1 MEKEKPSVVSL
12 GVWTLLS
19 GVLGLVSSL
28 VLLYERMQ
36 LDADP
41 DHVVSCDVNQWVAC
55 GSVMESWQSTALVVP
70 NIYIGV
76 VGFSAVL
83 GVAAALLWRR
93 TYPPVWFM
101 AALQL
106 GSTFAFGYIVW
117 LWYQSVFNIGALCP
131 YCMMVWVSATLLWFK
146 TISWSAGVG
155 LLGPARLSR
164 ETADSWWW
172 VGAVPVLLGF
182 TASIILV
189 FPGLLSG

>member
-1 MEKEKPSVVSL
+1 MKKEKPSVISL
-12 GVWTLLS
+12 GVWALLS
-19 GVLGLVSSL
+19 GVLGLVASL

-55 GSVMESWQSTALVVP
+55 GSVMESWQASALIVP

-93 TYPPVWFM
+93 TEPPVWFM
-101 AALQL
+101 LALQA

-117 LWYQSVFNIGALCP
+117 LWYQSVFNIGTLCP
-131 YCMMVWVSATLLWFK
+131 YCIMVWVAATLLWLK
-146 TISWSAGVG
+146 TMFWSAAAGR
-155 LLGPARLSR
+155 LGAVRLTR
-164 ETADSWWW
+164 AAADSWWW
-172 VGAVPVLLGF
+172 VGAVLVLLGF
-182 TASIILV
+182 AASIILV
-189 FPGLLSG
+189 FPGFFSG